1 MPISIPTSG
10 HANGLSNGA
19 NGVTSQ
25 NGHANGY
32 TNGHTNGHFNGNLN
46 GANGTATS
54 NGRAN
59 GHAVSVSNGSH
70 DMNGRN
76 GYTNGHTNGYTNGHA
91 NGYTND
97 HANGHTNGTNGVDLK
112 DIYSN
117 IHPHDLPNA
126 NKEVP
131 VAICGM
137 ATRLPGGIRSDRDL
151 YKFLFNKRD
160 ARSVVGA
167 DRYNVDGYYSPHG
180 QSGTISTKQGY
191 FLSDLD
197 YANMD
202 LSMFTFT
209 TAEAEQV
216 DPHHRLV
223 LEVVREAFESAGESE
238 WRRQNIGTYVG
249 MFTEDWQEMDHKDN
263 LEFNSHRIMGGT
275 DFALPNR
282 IAYEYDLKGPRQVQ

>member
-1 MPISIPTSG
+1 MPLIFPTNG
-10 HANGLSNGA
+10 HANDSLNGA
-19 NGVTSQ
+19 NRVTSQ
-25 NGHANGY
+25 TSHAVSSTNGLTNGYINGNLDGANGAATSNGHVNGHANGM
-32 TNGHTNGHFNGNLN
+32 
-46 GANGTATS
+46 
-54 NGRAN
+54 
-59 GHAVSVSNGSH
+59 SNGSH
-70 DMNGRN
+70 HMI
-76 GYTNGHTNGYTNGHA
+76 GH

-97 HANGHTNGTNGVDLK
+97 HKNGYTNGTNRVDLK
-112 DIYSN
+112 STYSN

-131 VAICGM
+131 VAICGI
-137 ATRLPGGIRSDRDL
+137 ATRLPGGIRNDRDL
-151 YKFLFNKRD
+151 YQFLFNKRD

-180 QSGTISTKQGY
+180 QNGTISTKQGY

-223 LEVVREAFESAGESE
+223 LEVVREAFESAGESK
-238 WRRQNIGTYVG
+238 WRQQNIGTYVG
-249 MFTEDWQEMDHKDN
+249 MFTEDWQEMDHKEN

>member
-1 MPISIPTSG
+1 MKMPISIPTNG

-25 NGHANGY
+25 NSHANSYTNGHTNGYSNGNFSGGNGTATSNGSHGMNGHNGY
-32 TNGHTNGHFNGNLN
+32 TNGHTNGQ
-46 GANGTATS
+46 
-54 NGRAN
+54 
-59 GHAVSVSNGSH
+59 
-70 DMNGRN
+70 
-76 GYTNGHTNGYTNGHA
+76 
-91 NGYTND
+91 
-97 HANGHTNGTNGVDLK
+97 TNGTNGVHPK

-137 ATRLPGGIRSDRDL
+137 ATRLPGGIRNDRDL
-151 YKFLFNKRD
+151 YKFLLNKRD
-160 ARSVVGA
+160 ARSVVGS

-180 QSGTISTKQGY
+180 QNGTISTKQGY
-191 FLSDLD
+191 FLGDLD
-197 YANMD
+197 YGNMD
-202 LSMFTFT
+202 LSMFSFT

-238 WRRQNIGTYVG
+238 WRGQNIGTYVG

-282 IAYEYDLKGPRQVQ
+282 IAYEYDLKGPRQVQKGPNI

>member
-1 MPISIPTSG
+1 MSITTPTNS
-10 HANGLSNGA
+10 HANSLLNGE

-25 NGHANGY
+25 NSHANSY
-32 TNGHTNGHFNGNLN
+32 INGHMTGHRNGYANGNSS
-46 GANGTATS
+46 GANGSAIS
-54 NGRAN
+54 
-59 GHAVSVSNGSH
+59 
-70 DMNGRN
+70 
-76 GYTNGHTNGYTNGHA
+76 NGYTNGHA
-91 NGYTND
+91 NSVSNGSDNMNGHNDYTNG
-97 HANGHTNGTNGVDLK
+97 HANAHTNGTNGVDLK
-112 DIYSN
+112 DIYLN

-137 ATRLPGGIRSDRDL
+137 ATRLPGGIRNDRDL

-167 DRYNVDGYYSPHG
+167 DRYNIDGYYSPHG
-180 QSGTISTKQGY
+180 QNGTISTKHGY

-209 TAEAEQV
+209 AAEAEQV

-238 WRRQNIGTYVG
+238 WRGQNIGTYVG